1 MLRLAEDVQLKV
13 SNLVVRVEAR
23 RMMTLRLMITL
34 PLRAV
39 IPDPSASR

>member
-23 RMMTLRLMITL
+23 RMMTLRLMIML
-34 PLRAV
+34 RLRAV
-39 IPDPSASR
+39 IPDLSASR

>member
-39 IPDPSASR
+39 IPDLSASR